1 MSKECEEL
9 VLNINNNSHILKAV
23 FVYDLNRNF
32 IASLGEANPRAACG
46 PQGGKYDGVMVAQR
60 ALKISHCTIKNCA
73 KIGGTYK
80 GYIFSYERLID

>member
-1 MSKECEEL
+1 M
-9 VLNINNNSHILKAV
+9 ILIEI
-23 FVYDLNRNF
+23 L
-32 IASLGEANPRAACG
+32 SLRGPRAACG

>member
-32 IASLGEANPRAACG
+32 I
-46 PQGGKYDGVMVAQR
+46 GKYDGVMIAQR

-80 GYIFSYERLID
+80 GYTFSYERLID